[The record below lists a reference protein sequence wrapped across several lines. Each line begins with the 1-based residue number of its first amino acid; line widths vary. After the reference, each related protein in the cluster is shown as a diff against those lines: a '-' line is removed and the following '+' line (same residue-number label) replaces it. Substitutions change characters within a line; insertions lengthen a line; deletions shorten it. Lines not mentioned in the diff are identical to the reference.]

1 MASPGRRGAPVTDR
15 VRRVDGGAGRGS
27 RWFSVPQ
34 SRAAAAN
41 RSVRGRAI
49 AETQKFQA
57 EANRLKADRWI
68 APFLAGGTFIV
79 AVGGLVTGVL
89 SLMKLSGHG

>member
-1 MASPGRRGAPVTDR
+1 MSDITANLPSLDIREQI
-15 VRRVDGGAGRGS
+15 VRID
-27 RWFSVPQ
+27 
-34 SRAAAAN
+34 
-41 RSVRGRAI
+41 RAI

-57 EANRLKADRWI
+57 EANKLKADRWI